1 MEELYLLEVLIERVF
16 LTPAIIDVPKPSD
29 IKIGVIFA
37 HLMNLD
43 IESEDIRGFDT
54 VIDPETRIWNF
65 DLGKSILFPCKANYL
80 LQTLVKSPLELSLK
94 QNTAP
99 YTLGRVKVSWPPNFL
114 EMVEKSRIN
123 PNNVEPASVC
133 TTYELIDG
141 NETHVASLEV
151 LIRLSSYGHN
161 LQTQFQIVPNK
172 SNGTGQPANKY
183 FFRNINTATTFKAET
198 YGEESNQEI
207 PLVAP
212 ICGAAHKSFF
222 KQDRIR
228 PEDMSTEQLNKIICK
243 NKNCPGAKKFAEYGI
258 GPAAT
263 GSGLGT
269 LYGDCDVPL
278 SYGLS
283 HTYGNL
289 ENYGPYGVYTRP
301 HSLDQPYIPKTEKE
315 EDVKTCKCGNPLRLK
330 GGGGQDEDS
339 DMPPKPMA
347 MCKDLMQSFDKVL
360 SAYKKALGPCGQS
373 ICPFAYNV
381 IDESCKKLCFPQ
393 SNDSCSVTGTI
404 PQISTDAN
412 VLSACGTTSCPYSRP
427 PSVDADKTF
436 QSQQL
441 KSACGKPTCPFTK
454 QRLGMSSDD
463 DVMDLQYM
471 TARCKPPPCH
481 STPVTPR
488 RPLDPIHWDCP
499 EPLPKGPCR
508 NPQCPFKPK
517 ELRYIP
523 KGPCGSEQCPYAIP
537 PFCGDTNCPFSPPQ
551 PCPNAQPPPPPTCGD
566 PKCPFASPPPAP
578 ACNPAQCPPSP
589 CFTTCIMPC
598 CGNATCPANPP
609 TCGDS
614 SCPLNLPARPCPAS
628 SVCGRAPSAGCP
640 FIPRKPSP
648 CYVPDPIPENQAELC
663 DNPECPFQPTAPDN
677 SNSICANPDCSFNK
691 QNSSFNSICP
701 NPDCPYRDDN
711 VADIQ
716 AKDVAQDSVC
726 SNPECPFGVHS
737 ECVKG
742 DISTAFPVELELGG
756 VKIPVEVDNKR
767 RSSRKASLGAGDEGS
782 TTPQPI
788 PNIPIPSSDV
798 AKPTRKM
805 RGKRGKGQFV
815 YKLGDL
821 YPGVNVGHRE
831 CIIPGRNVPAKMGW
845 AWNIHVPCVGLKPR
859 RGWRPGA
866 VGRTIATAIL
876 AHRKAQGLK
885 PLPLGTGIKSKDG
898 RKRGA
903 KSQYDSDTDVTVA
916 PKPTL
921 QIKKKDGTYM
931 ITMNPLKDPKTI
943 EDNENPYMDCSPLQF
958 KITKNKEKDDSRSC
972 YCDDT
977 ESTSDSELD
986 IEFTPPAGII
996 RPERLKRK
1004 KNVVHTDT
1012 QYNKEDFD
1020 PNPRGASAK
1029 GNKGKGKGGG
1039 KKGGKKGKKK

>member
-1 MEELYLLEVLIERVF
+1 MEQLYLLEVLIERIF
-16 LTPAIIDVPKPSD
+16 FTPTTIDVSKPSD
-29 IKIGVIFA
+29 IKIGVLFA
-37 HLMNLD
+37 HLVNVD
-43 IESEDIRGFDT
+43 IESEDIGGLDI
-54 VIDPETRIWNF
+54 VIDPENRIWSL
-65 DLGKSILFPCKANYL
+65 DLGKSILFPCKSNDL
-80 LQTLVKSPLELSLK
+80 LLTLVQSPLELSLK

-99 YTLGRVKVSWPPNFL
+99 YTVGRVKVTWPRNFL
-114 EMVEKSRIN
+114 EMVEKSGLN
-123 PNNVEPASVC
+123 PNDVEPASVC
-133 TTYELIDG
+133 AMYELIDE

-151 LIRLSSYGHN
+151 LIRLSSYGHS

-172 SNGTGQPANKY
+172 SNGEGLPANKY

-198 YGEESNQEI
+198 YGEESKQEI

-212 ICGAAHKSFF
+212 ICGPADKTFF

-228 PEDMSTEQLNKIICK
+228 PEDMSTEQLNKILCK
-243 NKNCPGAKKFAEYGI
+243 NKHCPGAQKFAEYGI

-269 LYGDCDVPL
+269 LHGDCDVPI

-315 EDVKTCKCGNPLRLK
+315 EEVKTCKCGNPLRLR
-330 GGGGQDEDS
+330 GGGGQDDGS

-373 ICPFAYNV
+373 ICPFAFNV
-381 IDESCKKLCFPQ
+381 IDESCKKLCFPPPT
-393 SNDSCSVTGTI
+393 DSDSVNGTT
-404 PQISTDAN
+404 PRVSTEPN
-412 VLSACGTTSCPYSRP
+412 VLSACGTPSCPYSRP
-427 PSVDADKTF
+427 QSVEADKTF
-436 QSQQL
+436 QAQQL

-454 QRLGMSSDD
+454 QRLGMTTDD

-481 STPVTPR
+481 SAPVTPS

-517 ELRYIP
+517 ELRYTA
-523 KGPCGSEQCPYAIP
+523 KGPCGSEQCPFAIP

-566 PKCPFASPPPAP
+566 PTCPFVSPPPAP
-578 ACNPAQCPPSP
+578 ACDPAQCPPSP

-598 CGNATCPANPP
+598 CTNATCPANPP
-609 TCGDS
+609 TCGDAF
-614 SCPLNLPARPCPAS
+614 CPLNLPARPCPGS
-628 SVCGRAPSAGCP
+628 SAGGRAPSAGRP
-640 FIPRKPSP
+640 FTPRKPSP
-648 CYVPDPIPENQAELC
+648 CFIPENQADLC
-663 DNPECPFQPTAPDN
+663 DNPQCPFQSSAPDN
-677 SNSICANPDCSFNK
+677 NSVCANPDCSYNK
-691 QNSSFNSICP
+691 NSPSFDSICP
-701 NPDCPYRDDN
+701 NPDCPYRDGN
-711 VADIQ
+711 AAKMQ
-716 AKDVAQDSVC
+716 AKDSVC

-737 ECVKG
+737 ECVNG
-742 DISTAFPVELELGG
+742 DIPTAFPCEIELGG
-756 VKIPVEVDNKR
+756 ATIPVELDNHR
-767 RSSRKASLGAGDEGS
+767 RSSRKASLGAGDDG
-782 TTPQPI
+782 TAIPQRFS
-788 PNIPIPSSDV
+788 NNTPIPSSDV
-798 AKPTRKM
+798 AKPTRRM
-805 RGKRGKGQFV
+805 RGKRRKANYV

-845 AWNIHVPCVGLKPR
+845 AWNIDVPCVGLKPR

-866 VGRTIATAIL
+866 VARTIAARII
-876 AHRKAQGLK
+876 AHRKERGLT
-885 PLPLGTGIKSKDG
+885 PLPLGSGMG
-898 RKRGA
+898 REGRRRP
-903 KSQYDSDTDVTVA
+903 KSQYDSDTDASVA

-921 QIKKKDGTYM
+921 QIKKRDGTYM

-943 EDNENPYMDCSPLQF
+943 EDNENPYMECSPLQF

-972 YCDDT
+972 YCEDV
-977 ESTSDSELD
+977 ESTSSSDSELD

-1012 QYNKEDFD
+1012 QYNTEDFD
-1020 PNPRGASAK
+1020 PKPKGGAAKGGAGGKKGAK
-1029 GNKGKGKGGG
+1029 GNKGK
-1039 KKGGKKGKKK
+1039 KGKKK